1 MSRSDSV
8 EDPVVMA
15 EQIAQDGL
23 KEDKSVGAHAS
34 TGPIAHNESTPAGQ
48 ALPQTDQAD
57 NEHNERA
64 EGGEKQSLVEAAGST
79 ETHASNETGT
89 DNSDGVQMENAALA
103 DTSGASDSDGIDV
116 KDAKGHVRSGSV
128 KKPTSFKSVSVTKNF
143 LAKAAT
149 AQPVV
154 RTGDKGRI
162 SRRGAGDVLT
172 DMF

>member
-1 MSRSDSV
+1 MSHSDSN

-23 KEDKSVGAHAS
+23 KEDKSVGALAS
-34 TGPIAHNESTPAGQ
+34 TGPIAHNESTPAGP
-48 ALPQTDQAD
+48 ALPQTEHND
-57 NEHNERA
+57 NQQNERA
-64 EGGEKQSLVEAAGST
+64 DGGEKRSLVDAAGST
-79 ETHASNETGT
+79 ETQASNETGT
-89 DNSDGVQMENAALA
+89 DNSDGAQA
-103 DTSGASDSDGIDV
+103 DTSGASDSDGMDL

-154 RTGDKGRI
+154 RPGDKGRI
-162 SRRGAGDVLT
+162 FQVICCMA
-172 DMF
+172 

>member
-1 MSRSDSV
+1 MSNSDSN

-34 TGPIAHNESTPAGQ
+34 TGPIAHNESTSAGLG
-48 ALPQTDQAD
+48 LPQYDHTD
-57 NEHNERA
+57 NEQNERA
-64 EGGEKQSLVEAAGST
+64 DGAEKRSSVDAAGST
-79 ETHASNETGT
+79 ETQASNETGT
-89 DNSDGVQMENAALA
+89 DLSDGVQMENAALA
-103 DTSGASDSDGIDV
+103 DTSGGSDSDGMDA

-154 RTGDKGRI
+154 RPGEKGGFIRCNWLKVI
-162 SRRGAGDVLT
+162 LIDR
-172 DMF
+172 

>member
-1 MSRSDSV
+1 MSHSDCD

-34 TGPIAHNESTPAGQ
+34 TGPIAHNESTPAGP
-48 ALPQTDQAD
+48 ALPQTDHTD
-57 NEHNERA
+57 NEQNERA
-64 EGGEKQSLVEAAGST
+64 DGVEKQSLVEAAGST
-79 ETHASNETGT
+79 ETQASNEMTT
-89 DNSDGVQMENAALA
+89 DILDGAQMDNAALI
-103 DTSGASDSDGIDV
+103 DTSGASDSDGMDL

-149 AQPVV
+149 AQPVI
-154 RTGDKGRI
+154 RSGDKGRI
-162 SRRGAGDVLT
+162 FDATGQGTS
-172 DMF
+172 

>member
-1 MSRSDSV
+1 MSHSDSN

-23 KEDKSVGAHAS
+23 KEDKSVGALAS
-34 TGPIAHNESTPAGQ
+34 TGTIAHTESTPNG
-48 ALPQTDQAD
+48 LGPPKSNHTD
-57 NEHNERA
+57 NEQDERA
-64 EGGEKQSLVEAAGST
+64 DGRKDAAGST
-79 ETHASNETGT
+79 ETQASNEAGT
-89 DNSDGVQMENAALA
+89 DISDGVTMENAVT
-103 DTSGASDSDGIDV
+103 DGFNSSDSDGNDA

-154 RTGDKGRI
+154 RPGEKGEPVGMNLLRGIMTDKQ
-162 SRRGAGDVLT
+162 
-172 DMF
+172 

>member
-1 MSRSDSV
+1 MSYSNSN

-34 TGPIAHNESTPAGQ
+34 TGPIAHNESTPAGPG
-48 ALPQTDQAD
+48 LLQTDHTD
-57 NEHNERA
+57 NEQNKHADE
-64 EGGEKQSLVEAAGST
+64 GEKQYLVDAAGST
-79 ETHASNETGT
+79 ETQVSNEIGT
-89 DNSDGVQMENAALA
+89 DISDGVQMETVALV
-103 DTSGASDSDGIDV
+103 DTSGASDSDGTDV

-154 RTGDKGRI
+154 RTGEKGGIFDAI
-162 SRRGAGDVLT
+162 S
-172 DMF
+172 